1 MEALIALVKA
11 QAAQQNLLMQQVQAM
26 LKGQARKD
34 DGGEDTVD
42 GGEDTVTPITKPL
55 ATPSTEPLVTPVG
68 RRSPRKAVTPKSEN
82 IRKK

>member
-26 LKGQARKD
+26 LKGQGRKD
-34 DGGEDTVD
+34 DGGEDP
-42 GGEDTVTPITKPL
+42 VTPLTEPL
-55 ATPSTEPLVTPVG
+55 VTPSTEPLVTPVG